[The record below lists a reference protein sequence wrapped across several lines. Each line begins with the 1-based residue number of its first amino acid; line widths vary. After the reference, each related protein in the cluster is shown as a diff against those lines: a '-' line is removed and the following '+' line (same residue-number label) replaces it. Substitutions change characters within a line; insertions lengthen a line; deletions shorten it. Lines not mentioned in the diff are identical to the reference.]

1 MDSVPTNIG
10 RWAMGDGVFAVL
22 VGKRTI
28 DSRSLGWL
36 HVMREPR
43 VGEGQVLIVE
53 QEPGQ

>member
-1 MDSVPTNIG
+1 
-10 RWAMGDGVFAVL
+10 MGDGVFAVL

-43 VGEGQVLIVE
+43 VGVGQVLIVE